1 MLLEIALIF
10 CENMA
15 ISLPYSHLR
24 VFYFVS
30 FLYISDSIGLDS
42 SLIFFSP
49 LGNCEALFLKQDRKN
64 SGTCDEA

>member
-15 ISLPYSHLR
+15 KSLPYSHLR

-30 FLYISDSIGLDS
+30 FLNISDSIGLNS
-42 SLIFFSP
+42 SLIFSP